1 MFVNDCRVDT
11 SYRSAMSVQTSL
23 VMQPIYTYGSEQQ
36 KQKYLP
42 RLGNAQSTSTACFR
56 CWIINSEMQRWFV
69 PFVFFGLH
77 Y

>member
-56 CWIINSEMQRWFV
+56 C
-69 PFVFFGLH
+69 
-77 Y
+77 